1 MKVLSWKVGWGSSP
15 GRQCP
20 YLGEE
25 CIWDY
30 RLKVKNKPLSGGFF
44 ISPPVN
50 SDFRSEREDGFS
62 CLTASGETCCGSLTA
77 SK

>member
-1 MKVLSWKVGWGSSP
+1 MLL
-15 GRQCP
+15 
-20 YLGEE
+20 YLGEGHTR
-25 CIWDY
+25 DY
-30 RLKVKNKPLSGGFF
+30 RLEVKNENKPLSGGFF